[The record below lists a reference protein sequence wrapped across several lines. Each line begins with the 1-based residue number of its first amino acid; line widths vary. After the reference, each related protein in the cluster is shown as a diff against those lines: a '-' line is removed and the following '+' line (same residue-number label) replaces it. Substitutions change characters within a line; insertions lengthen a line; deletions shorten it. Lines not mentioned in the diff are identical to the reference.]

1 MQPFDYVRAGSTQSA
16 IKGAGAI
23 DGTAFIAG
31 GTDLMQLMK
40 EGAAAPRHL
49 IDINGLPFTEIRALP
64 EGLRLGALARM
75 ADVADDPGVRRHFP
89 AVAEALLASASAQVR
104 NAATIGGNLL
114 QRTRCT
120 YFRDPAMP
128 CNKRAPGTGCSAIGG
143 DHRLHAILGTSDHC
157 IATHPSDLAVAL
169 VALDAVVEVQGEG
182 GLRRIPAD
190 ELHRLPGDAPQRD
203 TVLEPG
209 DLIVAVEVPGSA
221 AARRSCYL
229 KVRDRASFE
238 FALVSVA
245 AGLEIEDG
253 VVRVARLAAG
263 GVGTKPWR
271 LRAAEA
277 ALAGKPAAP
286 ASFELAADAIE
297 AARPLPMNAFK
308 VELLRRAVRRALLTA
323 AGQAAGEMS

>member
-1 MQPFDYVRAGSTQSA
+1 MQPFDYVRAGDIDAA
-16 IKGAGAI
+16 ITGARAVD
-23 DGTAFIAG
+23 DGAFIAG

-49 IDINGLPFTEIRALP
+49 IDINGLPCAEIRVLP

-75 ADVADDPGVRRHFP
+75 ADVADDPGVRRSFP
-89 AVAEALLASASAQVR
+89 AIAEALLASASPQVR
-104 NAATIGGNLL
+104 NTATIGGNLL

-128 CNKRAPGTGCSAIGG
+128 CNKRAPTSGCSALRG
-143 DHRLHAILGTSDHC
+143 DHRLHAIFGGSEHC

-169 VALDAVVEVQGEG
+169 VALGAVVEVEG
-182 GLRRIPAD
+182 PGGPRRIPAL
-190 ELHRLPGDAPQRD
+190 ELHRLPGDLPERD

-209 DLIVAVEVPGSA
+209 ELIVAVEVEASA
-221 AARRSCYL
+221 AAARSCYL
-229 KVRDRASFE
+229 KIRDRASFE

-253 VVRVARLAAG
+253 VVRAARLAAG

-271 LRAAEA
+271 LQAAEA
-277 ALAGKPAAP
+277 ALAGQPATP
-286 ASFELAADAIE
+286 ESYELAAHAIE
-297 AARPLPMNAFK
+297 GARPLPMNAFK
-308 VELLRRAVRRALLTA
+308 VELLRRAVRRALLALGGTP
-323 AGQAAGEMS
+323 

>member
-1 MQPFDYVRAGSTQSA
+1 MQPFDYVRAGNTQAA
-16 IKGAGAI
+16 ITGAGAI

-49 IDINGLPFTEIRALP
+49 VDINGLPCTEIKVMP

-75 ADVADDPGVRRHFP
+75 ADVADDPDVRRHFP
-89 AVAEALLASASAQVR
+89 AIAEALLASASPQVR

-128 CNKRAPGTGCSAIGG
+128 CNKRAPGTGCSALDG
-143 DHRLHAILGTSDHC
+143 DHRRHAIFGASEHC

-169 VALDAVVEVQGEG
+169 VALEAVVEVQDAD
-182 GLRRIPAD
+182 GLRRIPAG

-209 DLIVAVEVPGSA
+209 ELIVAVEVPASA
-221 AARRSCYL
+221 AAARSCYL
-229 KVRDRASFE
+229 KIRDRASFE

-245 AGLEIEDG
+245 AGLELEAG
-253 VVRVARLAAG
+253 VVRTAKLAAG

-271 LRAAEA
+271 LQAAEA
-277 ALAGKPAAP
+277 ALEGQPATP
-286 ASFELAADAIE
+286 ASYELAAHAIE
-297 AARPLPMNAFK
+297 GAQPLPMNAFK

-323 AGQAAGEMS
+323 GEMA